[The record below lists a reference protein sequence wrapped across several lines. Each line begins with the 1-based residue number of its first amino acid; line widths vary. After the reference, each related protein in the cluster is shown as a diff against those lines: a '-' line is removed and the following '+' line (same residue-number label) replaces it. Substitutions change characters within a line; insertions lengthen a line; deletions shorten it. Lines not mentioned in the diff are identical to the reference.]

1 MGDLD
6 TFANISKHRRM
17 LPDDIP
23 RADGGEANGARDAF
37 ASVAFTA
44 VDRAVLEIFV
54 QRSGDRFAHR
64 QRGA

>member
-1 MGDLD
+1 MGDFNTLTD
-6 TFANISKHRRM
+6 VSKHCRM

-23 RADGGEANGARDAF
+23 RANGREADGARDAF
-37 ASVAFTA
+37 ASVAFTT

-54 QRSGDRFAHR
+54 QCPGDRFAHR